1 MRFLNYKLI
10 AVDLDDSLLGSDLQ
24 ISTRNKE
31 ALIKAMEKGVLVT
44 IATGRMF
51 KSAIKYAQQLE
62 LDVPI
67 ITYQGGLIKNA
78 FSQDVLYNKTLS
90 LDICQKIIYI
100 CKEKSLHLQVYI
112 GDEYYFEEENKY
124 SDMYYKNVGVKG
136 QLVGSLDKFL
146 ANEPNKL
153 IIIDEPDK
161 IMEVRDDFRRLFGD
175 QIEITT
181 SKPQYLE
188 FTHKEATKGRA
199 LEYLANLKG
208 IERESVIAIGDS
220 YNDISML
227 QYAGL
232 AIAMGN
238 APEEVKAHADYV
250 TGINDEDG
258 VAQAIHRFVL
268 ERS

>member
-1 MRFLNYKLI
+1 MEYKLI

-24 ISTRNKE
+24 ISDRNKE

-51 KSAIKYAQQLE
+51 ISALKYAQQLE

-78 FSQDVLYNKTLS
+78 FSQDVLYNKTLP
-90 LDICQKIIYI
+90 LDVCQKIIHV

-112 GDEYYFEEENKY
+112 EDEYYFEEDNKY
-124 SDMYYKNVGVKG
+124 SNMYYQQIGVKG
-136 QLVGSLDKFL
+136 IPVGPLDKFL
-146 ANEPNKL
+146 VDEPNKL
-153 IIIDEPDK
+153 LIIDNPDRIVEMK
-161 IMEVRDDFRRLFGD
+161 GEFSKLFD
-175 QIEITT
+175 SELEITT
-181 SKPQYLE
+181 SKPEYLE
-188 FTHKEATKGRA
+188 FTHKDATKGNA

-208 IERESVIAIGDS
+208 IERERVIAIGDS

-232 AIAMGN
+232 AVAMGN
-238 APEEVKAHADYV
+238 APEDVKRHADYV
-250 TGINDEDG
+250 TGTNDEDG

>member
-1 MRFLNYKLI
+1 MNYKLI

-24 ISTRNKE
+24 ISARNRE
-31 ALIKAMEKGVLVT
+31 ALTKAMEKGVLVT

-51 KSAIKYAQQLE
+51 KSALVYAHQLG

-78 FSQDVLYNKTLS
+78 FSQDVLYNKTLP
-90 LDICQKIIYI
+90 LDICQKIIQI

-112 GDEYYFEEENKY
+112 GDEYYFEEDNKY
-124 SDMYYKNVGVKG
+124 SDMYHKHVGVKG
-136 QLVGSLDKFL
+136 QAVGPLDKFL
-146 ANEPNKL
+146 VDAPNKL
-153 IIIDEPDK
+153 LIIDEPDR
-161 IMEVRDDFRRLFGD
+161 IVEMRDKFTGFFDS

-181 SKPQYLE
+181 SKPEYLE
-188 FTHKEATKGRA
+188 FTHKDATKGKA

-220 YNDISML
+220 YNDISMFK
-227 QYAGL
+227 YAGL
-232 AIAMGN
+232 AVAMEN
-238 APEEVKAHADYV
+238 APEDVKIHADYI
-250 TGINDEDG
+250 TSKNDEDG
-258 VAQAIHRFVL
+258 VAQAIDRFIL